1 MSRTDASAKRP
12 SAGVY
17 RPEIEG
23 LRTVAFL
30 LVAIFHI
37 WFNRVSGGV
46 DVFFTVAGFLIT
58 LTLVGQVRRFGKIQG
73 GVFFGKLLARLL
85 PSAVVV
91 LVAVAGLTVMLQ
103 PYGVWREGAMQ
114 IFASAAYWQNW
125 YLAFNSVDYLAVDT
139 VRSPVQHFWA
149 MSIQGQFYVIWFL
162 IFMVAIVVAVRAKR
176 NFRRAAFVLIALITV
191 ASFVWSVYQTASN
204 QQFAYF
210 STFTRVWEFGIGSLL
225 ALVIHRIKVPMFFGA
240 LVSWIALAAI
250 ITVGLVLP
258 VADMFPG
265 WVALI
270 PVAAAVVIIATGQ
283 TQASWGA
290 SRLLAS
296 KPLVWL
302 GGLGYGV
309 YLWHW
314 PMLVFALEVQGRTKA
329 GWKTGTVIIVASIFL
344 AWCTKKFV
352 EQPVLT
358 LRSSTNIRIRQVA
371 IMACSLAGLLVAGS
385 GIGGVAVIDHRANE
399 EKRAAVELSEDPCFG
414 AGVLFENRDCSGD
427 VSELVLPAD
436 PTNDMPEIFYGEC
449 ATKSDSSEVKR
460 CSWGDEDAD
469 TRIALVGNSHAA
481 VWFPA
486 LRHVA
491 EQYGWRLDT
500 YYREACVFNDFA
512 RESAGKR
519 GTVPQKTCSKW
530 NDNLDEYLEN
540 QPPYSYVL
548 TSAIGLNLNYYDE
561 DTGEEGLELGV
572 AGFHAAWQP
581 LIDRGATIL
590 AVRDY
595 PRLDEAA
602 IECALEQFETDCSVD
617 SKVALAD
624 EADEVLAVAAN
635 TIEGATS
642 VDMSR
647 WFCSDGS
654 CPTTIGG
661 VRVYRDHAHFTATY
675 GETLGEPLSIELRR
689 QGGLPALP

>member
-1 MSRTDASAKRP
+1 MSRTDVSVKRP

-58 LTLVGQVRRFGKIQG
+58 LSLVGQVRRSGKIQG
-73 GVFFGKLLARLL
+73 GVFFGRLLTRLL
-85 PSAVVV
+85 PSAIIV
-91 LVAVAGLTVMLQ
+91 LVAVSGLTLVLR
-103 PYGVWREGAMQ
+103 PYGTWRDGAMQ
-114 IFASAAYWQNW
+114 IFASATYWENW

-139 VRSPVQHFWA
+139 TRSPVQHFWA

-162 IFMVAIVVAVRAKR
+162 IFVASLAIAAWVKQS
-176 NFRRAAFVLIALITV
+176 FRRVVFFLVVTV
-191 ASFVWSVYQTASN
+191 MIGSFAWSVYQTASN

-225 ALVIHRIKVPMFFGA
+225 ALVIHRIKVPAFVGA
-240 LVSWIALAAI
+240 LVSWVALVVI
-250 ITVGLVLP
+250 MTVGFALP

-270 PVAAAVVIIATGQ
+270 PVVAAVVIIATGQ
-283 TQASWGA
+283 SQASWGA

-314 PMLVFALEVQGRTKA
+314 PLLVFALELQGRTKA
-329 GWKTGTVIIVASIFL
+329 GWKTGTVIIVVSILL
-344 AWCTKKFV
+344 AWCTKKFI
-352 EQPVLT
+352 EQPVLAV
-358 LRSSTNIRIRQVA
+358 RSSTNVRIRRA
-371 IMACSLAGLLVAGS
+371 TIAACSAAGLLVAGV
-385 GIGGVAVIDHRANE
+385 GVGGVAAIDHRSSE
-399 EKRAAVELSEDPCFG
+399 ERRAAVELLHDPCFG
-414 AGVLFENRDCSGD
+414 AGEMFSDRTCGGN

-436 PTNDMPEIFYGEC
+436 PANDMPEIFYGEC
-449 ATKSDSSEVKR
+449 STKSDSSEVRK
-460 CSWGDEDAD
+460 CTWGDKDSD
-469 TRIALVGNSHAA
+469 TRIALIGNSHAA

-500 YYREACVFNDFA
+500 YYRAACVFNDAA
-512 RESAGKR
+512 RESAGER
-519 GTVPQKTCSKW
+519 GTVTQKTCSEW

-548 TSAIGLNLNYYDE
+548 TSSIGLNSNYYDE
-561 DTGEEGLELGV
+561 VTGEEGLELGV
-572 AGFHAAWQP
+572 AGFHTAWKP

-595 PRLDEAA
+595 PRLDDAA
-602 IECALEQFETDCSVD
+602 AECALDQFKTDCAVD
-617 SKVALAD
+617 AETALAN
-624 EADEVLAVAAN
+624 EADEVLTVAAN
-635 TIEGATS
+635 TIDGATS

-647 WFCSDGS
+647 WFCADGV
-654 CPTTIGG
+654 CPTTIGKCSG
-661 VRVYRDHAHFTATY
+661 VSRSWSFHRH
-675 GETLGEPLSIELRR
+675 LR
-689 QGGLPALP
+689 